1 MKITD
6 MPAAARPRER
16 LLAHGVASLTDA
28 ELLAILLH
36 TGTTG
41 LSAIELAQ
49 SIIDRYGS
57 LARLMSAPAGAL
69 EGIKGLGP
77 AKRSQMLAVLELAR
91 RSYASALE
99 DQPVFESPQSLK
111 HFLLTQF
118 AGQSN
123 ERFIALFLDVG
134 HRLIASET
142 LFQGTLTRTAV
153 YPREVARRALAH
165 NAAGVIFAH
174 NHPDGKASPSLNDK
188 KLTSELKK
196 VLDGLEVKVLDHLIV
211 AGNRCW
217 SFHEHGLC

>member
-1 MKITD
+1 MRIMD
-6 MPAAARPRER
+6 MPAATRPRER
-16 LLAHGVASLTDA
+16 LLAQGVEALTDA

-36 TGTTG
+36 TGTRG

-49 SIIDRYGS
+49 SIINHSGS
-57 LARLMSAPAGAL
+57 LSRLMAAPSSAL

-77 AKRSQMLAVLELAR
+77 AKRSQLLAVLELAR
-91 RSYASALE
+91 RSYADQLKE
-99 DQPVFESPQSLK
+99 QPVFESPQSLK
-111 HFLLTQF
+111 QFLRAHF
-118 AGQSN
+118 AGQNN
-123 ERFIALFLDVG
+123 EHFIALFLDIG

-165 NAAGVIFAH
+165 NAAAVIFAH
-174 NHPDGKASPSLNDK
+174 NHPDGKASPSPNDK
-188 KLTSELKK
+188 KLTQELKK

>member
-1 MKITD
+1 VFTRYFLKLK
-6 MPAAARPRER
+6 
-16 LLAHGVASLTDA
+16 LLTRNK
-28 ELLAILLH
+28 LH
-36 TGTTG
+36 TGY
-41 LSAIELAQ
+41 APK
-49 SIIDRYGS
+49 DR
-57 LARLMSAPAGAL
+57 
-69 EGIKGLGP
+69 
-77 AKRSQMLAVLELAR
+77 
-91 RSYASALE
+91 
-99 DQPVFESPQSLK
+99 LK

-118 AGQSN
+118 AGQRN
-123 ERFIALFLDVG
+123 ERFIALFLDVR